1 MLTAALG
8 LYKDCRR
15 FCAVNLQQNQWNF
28 SFCSTSKTNRAA
40 PPQYLGIPGT
50 ATHGNVQ
57 RQDHRRNRIP
67 HMLPVLK
74 FSAATG
80 ATRMTATAQPYPVP
94 VMPFSETNR
103 PEKKITQVEKGSQA
117 QAGVPVNNLY
127 NPAKPKQSYFP
138 DNNGKH
144 LS

>member
-1 MLTAALG
+1 MLTVALG
-8 LYKDCRR
+8 LYKDCRS
-15 FCAVNLQQNQWNF
+15 FGAVNLQQNQWG
-28 SFCSTSKTNRAA
+28 K
-40 PPQYLGIPGT
+40 
-50 ATHGNVQ
+50 

-80 ATRMTATAQPYPVP
+80 ATRMTATAPPYPVP